1 MSAIYNICKSPQFT
15 MELSA
20 SQIFTEPLHAGV
32 LKCSEYSTKQVI
44 EGPDIQDFTI

>member
-1 MSAIYNICKSPQFT
+1 MSAIYNICKSPQIT
-15 MELSA
+15 MELS

-32 LKCSEYSTKQVI
+32 LECSEYSTKQVI